1 MAGLL
6 ATARLSATREH
17 TRHTVLVV
25 EDDQMLN
32 DLLVFM
38 LETEGYS
45 AIAVHDGQSALEL
58 ARELHPS
65 LISLD
70 LGLPLVTGQSV
81 LDGLAADDA
90 TRDIPVVVFSS
101 NVDGLC
107 TTPQVKVVLLKPEGI
122 LQFVDVVKVSLADG
136 AG

>member
-6 ATARLSATREH
+6 ATARLSAAREH
-17 TRHTVLVV
+17 ARHTVLVV

-32 DLLVFM
+32 DLLVFL
-38 LETEGYS
+38 LETEGYL
-45 AIAVHDGQSALEL
+45 AIAAHDGQSALQL
-58 ARELHPS
+58 ARELRPS

-70 LGLPLVTGQSV
+70 LGLPLLTGQSV
-81 LDGLAADDA
+81 LDRLAADDA

-107 TTPQVKVVLLKPEGI
+107 PTPQVKEVLVKPDGI
-122 LQFVDVVKVSLADG
+122 QQFVDVVKVSLAEG
-136 AG
+136 TG